1 MATTQQR
8 PLELSRIVFGMWR
21 LADWQLPESA
31 LQDLIEHAIDLGVTS
46 FDHADLYGDY
56 LCEELFGHVLRRTP
70 SLRDRIELVSK
81 CGIRLVSAR
90 RPENVRKSYDTTRAH
105 IVASVEHSLQALATD
120 HLDQLLIHR
129 PSPLM
134 RATEIAEAF
143 AALHAAG
150 KVRAFG
156 VSNFTA
162 AQFALV
168 DAAACAAGV
177 PLVSN
182 QLECSPL
189 HWAPLFDGTFDQ
201 AQQLGCAPTI
211 WSPLAGGRLF
221 DPHHPVAARVS
232 ACLAQLGHDLG
243 ASAAA
248 VAYAWL
254 LRLPCRPHPIV
265 GSHRPG
271 ALEDA
276 VQAQSL
282 ALSDSD
288 WFAVLAA
295 AQGHEVP

>member
-1 MATTQQR
+1 MATLQQR

-21 LADWQLPESA
+21 LAEWQLPEAA
-31 LQDLIEHAIDLGVTS
+31 LQGLIEHAIGLGVTS
-46 FDHADLYGDY
+46 FDNADLYGDY
-56 LCEELFGHVLRRTP
+56 VCEELFGHVLRRTP

-90 RPENVRKSYDTTRAH
+90 RPENVRKSYDTSRAH
-105 IVASVEHSLQALATD
+105 IVASVERSLQALATD
-120 HLDQLLIHR
+120 HLDLLLIHR

-134 RATEIAEAF
+134 QAAEIAETF
-143 AALHAAG
+143 AALHAVG
-150 KVRAFG
+150 KVRSFG
-156 VSNFTA
+156 VSNFTP

-168 DAAACAAGV
+168 DAAAFAAGV

-182 QLECSPL
+182 QVECSPL
-189 HWAPLFDGTFDQ
+189 HWAPLVDGTFDQ

-232 ACLAQLGHDLG
+232 ACLEHLGRELG
-243 ASAAA
+243 ASPAA

-276 VQAQSL
+276 VHAQSL

-288 WFAVLAA
+288 WFGVLAA